1 MQPVHTNSIK
11 YSKIYFVS
19 REERD
24 ALVARQIALSL
35 EREERQRER
44 ELQEL
49 MRLQLR
55 LGDEAMQ
62 QEVDRRAQEEKDE
75 VWIREMYIWYLM
87 SAMQVAQKELN

>member
-1 MQPVHTNSIK
+1 MYGALIFYEFWFSLFYK
-11 YSKIYFVS
+11 

-24 ALVARQIALSL
+24 ELVARQIALSL
-35 EREERQRER
+35 EQEERQRER

-62 QEVDRRAQEEKDE
+62 QEIERRIQEEKDE
-75 VWIREMYIWYLM
+75 VVTK
-87 SAMQVAQKELN
+87 SC

>member
-1 MQPVHTNSIK
+1 MRRFTPHCSI
-11 YSKIYFVS
+11 SDF

-44 ELQEL
+44 ELQEQ

-55 LGDEAMQ
+55 LDDEAAQLEMKRHI
-62 QEVDRRAQEEKDE
+62 QEVKDE
-75 VWIREMYIWYLM
+75 VFSENISTLYLQCRDLIL
-87 SAMQVAQKELN
+87 SHVC

>member
-1 MQPVHTNSIK
+1 MP
-11 YSKIYFVS
+11 YYFKILIFLFFFFLLQ

-44 ELQEL
+44 ELQEM

-62 QEVDRRAQEEKDE
+62 REFERRIQEEKDE
-75 VWIREMYIWYLM
+75 VGSHDILSLFCHCETL
-87 SAMQVAQKELN
+87 

>member
-1 MQPVHTNSIK
+1 MQ
-11 YSKIYFVS
+11 

-24 ALVARQIALSL
+24 ALVARQVALSL

-44 ELQEL
+44 ELQEM

-62 QEVDRRAQEEKDE
+62 QDFKKRMQEEKDE
-75 VWIREMYIWYLM
+75 VAAIFCD
-87 SAMQVAQKELN
+87 

>member
-1 MQPVHTNSIK
+1 M
-11 YSKIYFVS
+11 FVLQ

-44 ELQEL
+44 ELQEM

-62 QEVDRRAQEEKDE
+62 QEFEKRMQEEKDE
-75 VWIREMYIWYLM
+75 VDNLRLMKPLCMKQLCIYIYFFLFFIF
-87 SAMQVAQKELN
+87 

>member
-1 MQPVHTNSIK
+1 MYQ
-11 YSKIYFVS
+11 YSVIYFVS

-62 QEVDRRAQEEKDE
+62 QEIDKRVQEEKDE
-75 VWIREMYIWYLM
+75 VRVRKLCNIGY
-87 SAMQVAQKELN
+87 KGLN

>member
-1 MQPVHTNSIK
+1 MQ
-11 YSKIYFVS
+11 

-44 ELQEL
+44 ELQEM

-55 LGDEAMQ
+55 LGDEATQ
-62 QEVDRRAQEEKDE
+62 QEFEKRMQEEKDE
-75 VWIREMYIWYLM
+75 VTIHDILCLMKSLKAITYLFHLRKKKEIIIR
-87 SAMQVAQKELN
+87 

>member
-1 MQPVHTNSIK
+1 MQ
-11 YSKIYFVS
+11 

-24 ALVARQIALSL
+24 ALVARQVALSL

-44 ELQEL
+44 ELQEM

-62 QEVDRRAQEEKDE
+62 QDFEKRMQEEKDK
-75 VWIREMYIWYLM
+75 
-87 SAMQVAQKELN
+87 VAAIFCD

>member
-1 MQPVHTNSIK
+1 MVFIFLCFFFLLQ
-11 YSKIYFVS
+11 

-44 ELQEL
+44 ELQEM

-62 QEVDRRAQEEKDE
+62 REFERRIQEEKDE
-75 VWIREMYIWYLM
+75 VVIFCD
-87 SAMQVAQKELN
+87 

>member
-1 MQPVHTNSIK
+1 MHFYK
-11 YSKIYFVS
+11 DRDFLYCFKIFVCFILQ

-35 EREERQRER
+35 EREEKQKER
-44 ELQEL
+44 ELQEM

-62 QEVDRRAQEEKDE
+62 QEFEKRMQEEKDE
-75 VWIREMYIWYLM
+75 VITI
-87 SAMQVAQKELN
+87 SCG

>member
-1 MQPVHTNSIK
+1 MFFFFLSFFR
-11 YSKIYFVS
+11 FVLFLQ

-24 ALVARQIALSL
+24 ALVARQVALSL

-44 ELQEL
+44 ELQEM

-62 QEVDRRAQEEKDE
+62 QEFERRMQEEKDE
-75 VWIREMYIWYLM
+75 VATIFCG
-87 SAMQVAQKELN
+87 S

>member
-1 MQPVHTNSIK
+1 MR
-11 YSKIYFVS
+11 YSFFFFSFFFFVLFCFLQ

-35 EREERQRER
+35 EREERQKER
-44 ELQEL
+44 ELQEM

-62 QEVDRRAQEEKDE
+62 QEFERRMQEEKDE
-75 VWIREMYIWYLM
+75 VATIFYG
-87 SAMQVAQKELN
+87 S